1 MLIKH
6 HMQIAKETVH
16 KTREREPWKK
26 MICNKKL
33 YLFTDCFLSARSG
46 TQHTDG
52 DLPPMTR
59 VSDSKQ
65 LSRGAS
71 TLVGRH
77 LNDFS

>member
-1 MLIKH
+1 
-6 HMQIAKETVH
+6 MQIAKETVH
-16 KTREREPWKK
+16 KKRERENHGKK

>member
-1 MLIKH
+1 
-6 HMQIAKETVH
+6 MQIAKETIH
-16 KTREREPWKK
+16 KKGGGGKSHGKK

-46 TQHTDG
+46 TQNTDG
-52 DLPPMTR
+52 DLPPMTS